1 MSVKIWFLSYGP
13 KTSRLTNQNGEFF
26 KLQYLTNLL
35 SYDVEFLYTTRHPQK
50 QQFYPVI
57 SGGHDHASLVMPKVL
72 LNSELGSPQ
81 E

>member
-1 MSVKIWFLSYGP
+1 MVK